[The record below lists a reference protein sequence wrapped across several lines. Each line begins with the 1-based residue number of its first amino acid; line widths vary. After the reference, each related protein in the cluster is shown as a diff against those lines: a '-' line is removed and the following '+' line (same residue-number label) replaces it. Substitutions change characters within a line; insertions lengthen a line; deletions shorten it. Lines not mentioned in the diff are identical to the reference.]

1 MTIISHKAH
10 DKSLA
15 EELGVETITRVVGYD
30 ELGDA
35 IELVYLL
42 KKDEYEWHVGGDY
55 RKDAS
60 DDLALQFLNKEQ
72 CVIA

>member
-1 MTIISHKAH
+1 MTIFSHKTY

-15 EELGVETITRVVGYD
+15 DELGVETISRLFGYD

-35 IELVYLL
+35 IELVYIV
-42 KKDEYEWHVGGDY
+42 KSDEYEWHVGGEY

-60 DDLALQFLNKEQ
+60 DDMAQSFLSGEQ
-72 CVIA
+72 NIG

>member
-15 EELGVETITRVVGYD
+15 EELEVESISRLVGYD

-42 KKDEYEWHVGGDY
+42 KSDEYEWHVGGEY

-60 DDLALQFLNKEQ
+60 DDSSLQFLNKEQ